1 MEDLKKT
8 LSFLMILAVVALLQ
22 PLPGYADGPLPK
34 GKTIAVIVRGASS
47 QQSRSAEA
55 ILISS
60 LIQGGYKA
68 VDQDRLETIRKN
80 KAAVLALDGDV
91 DAILKLSR
99 TYGFNILVS
108 GRATVH
114 APVKNEF
121 GLFTATAVVSVT
133 ACQGADGRQ
142 LFADTASAKEI
153 GYTGDEAGQKAIEAA
168 ARQAARAMIEGGSS
182 GGGTSA
188 TPSQAFEIE
197 VAGVRSFAEAHS
209 FVELFSKA
217 GCPNASL
224 LRFSG
229 GKAVVKASWGGS
241 ADSLANVAVR
251 GRDDLVLERVE
262 GDRIYLT
269 RR

>member
-1 MEDLKKT
+1 M
-8 LSFLMILAVVALLQ
+8 SFVALLAAVLILF
-22 PLPGYADGPLPK
+22 PNTGDAAGPLPR
-34 GKTIAVIVRGASS
+34 GKTIAVIVRGASA
-47 QQSRSAEA
+47 QQARSAEA

-91 DAILKLSR
+91 DAILKLSQ
-99 TYGFNILVS
+99 TYGFNVLVS

-114 APVKNEF
+114 TPVKNEF
-121 GLFTATAVVSVT
+121 GLFTATAVVSLT
-133 ACQGADGRQ
+133 ACQGSDGRQ
-142 LFADTASAKEI
+142 LFAETASAKEV

-168 ARQAARAMIEGGSS
+168 ARQASRALIEGGSS
-182 GGGTSA
+182 GGGASTVS
-188 TPSQAFEIE
+188 SQIYEIE
-197 VAGVRSFAEAHS
+197 VAGVRSFADAHS

-217 GCPNASL
+217 GCSNSSL

-229 GKAVVKASWGGS
+229 GKAIVRASWGGN
-241 ADSLANVAVR
+241 ADSLARAVIQ
-251 GRDDLVLERVE
+251 GRDDLALDRVD